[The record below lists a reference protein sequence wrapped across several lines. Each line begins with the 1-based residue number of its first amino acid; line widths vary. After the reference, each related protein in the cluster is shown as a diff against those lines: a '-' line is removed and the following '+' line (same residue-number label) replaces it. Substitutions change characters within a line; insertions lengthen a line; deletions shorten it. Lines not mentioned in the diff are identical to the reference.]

1 MKVIIIGGGSLGSD
15 LSRLL
20 IEERHQVVLIER
32 EEVRANELA
41 ECLDCSVIHA
51 EGTRPDILEKAGIEH
66 ADAVVAVTTHDQDNI
81 IIGLIART
89 FNVKEI
95 IIRTDD
101 QDYLT
106 VANKLGFHRVV
117 NPAHTTS
124 VIIADALR
132 GVDTIEPLH
141 PDPGRGAIRRGH
153 GGKAP
158 GRETPRRPPAAGE
171 HNVRGDIPGRG
182 FHFCPGQRSAH
193 GGRRGAGGDQRGEHP
208 GTGPSPSGRST
219 PASAV
224 RYCDFPS
231 QGIQFRVGYS
241 VISFQK
247 AHGSQRTVSRFLV
260 RVTPIP
266 LETLFSISL

>member
-15 LSRLL
+15 LSGLL
-20 IEERHQVVLIER
+20 IAERHQVVLIER
-32 EEVRANELA
+32 EESRANELA

-132 GVDTIEPLH
+132 GVDTVELSTLI
-141 PDPGRGAIRRGH
+141 
-153 GGKAP
+153 
-158 GRETPRRPPAAGE
+158 
-171 HNVRGDIPGRG
+171 
-182 FHFCPGQRSAH
+182 
-193 GGRRGAGGDQRGEHP
+193 RGEVRFVGVMVGTLQAGKHLADLPPP
-208 GTGPSPSGRST
+208 GGSD
-219 PASAV
+219 
-224 RYCDFPS
+224 YI
-231 QGIQFRVGYS
+231 GIYRGKEFIFARDNPGLMEGDEV
-241 VISFQK
+241 
-247 AHGSQRTVSRFLV
+247 LV
-260 RVTPIP
+260 VTIEENTRELDRLLREGLPPMP
-266 LETLFSISL
+266 L

>member
-1 MKVIIIGGGSLGSD
+1 MRVIIIGGGSLGLD

-32 EEVRANELA
+32 EEARAIELA

-117 NPAHTTS
+117 NPAHTAS
-124 VIIADALR
+124 VIIRDALR
-132 GVDTIEPLH
+132 GVDTIELSTL
-141 PDPGRGAIRRGH
+141 I
-153 GGKAP
+153 
-158 GRETPRRPPAAGE
+158 
-171 HNVRGDIPGRG
+171 
-182 FHFCPGQRSAH
+182 
-193 GGRRGAGGDQRGEHP
+193 RGEVRFVGIMVGKPQAGKHLTELTLP
-208 GTGPSPSGRST
+208 GNTDYIGIYRGR
-219 PASAV
+219 
-224 RYCDFPS
+224 DFIFARENPMLME
-231 QGIQFRVGYS
+231 GDEVL
-241 VISFQK
+241 VVTK
-247 AHGSQRTVSRFLV
+247 EENSRELD
-260 RVTPIP
+260 RLLREGLPPMP
-266 LETLFSISL
+266 L

>member
-20 IEERHQVVLIER
+20 IGERHQVVLIER
-32 EEVRANELA
+32 DEARANELA

-66 ADAVVAVTTHDQDNI
+66 ADAIVAVTTHDQDNI

-132 GVDTIEPLH
+132 GVDTIELSTLI
-141 PDPGRGAIRRGH
+141 RGEVRFVGIMV
-153 GGKAP
+153 GKPQAGKHLADLP
-158 GRETPRRPPAAGE
+158 PPANTDYIGIY
-171 HNVRGDIPGRG
+171 RGNDFIFARDNPVLSEGDEVLVVTKEENSRELDRLLREGIP
-182 FHFCPGQRSAH
+182 
-193 GGRRGAGGDQRGEHP
+193 
-208 GTGPSPSGRST
+208 
-219 PASAV
+219 
-224 RYCDFPS
+224 
-231 QGIQFRVGYS
+231 
-241 VISFQK
+241 
-247 AHGSQRTVSRFLV
+247 
-260 RVTPIP
+260 P
-266 LETLFSISL
+266 LPP

>member
-1 MKVIIIGGGSLGSD
+1 MRIIIIGGGSLGLD

-32 EEVRANELA
+32 EEARAIELA
-41 ECLDCSVIHA
+41 ECLDCTVIHA
-51 EGTRPDILEKAGIEH
+51 EGTRPDILEKAEIEK

-89 FNVKEI
+89 FSVKEI

-132 GVDTIEPLH
+132 GVDTVELSTLI
-141 PDPGRGAIRRGH
+141 
-153 GGKAP
+153 
-158 GRETPRRPPAAGE
+158 
-171 HNVRGDIPGRG
+171 
-182 FHFCPGQRSAH
+182 
-193 GGRRGAGGDQRGEHP
+193 RGEVRFIGVMVGDHQAGKHLADLPPP
-208 GTGPSPSGRST
+208 GNTDYIGVYRGNEFIFARDNPVLMEGDEVLVVTREENSKQLDRLLG
-219 PASAV
+219 
-224 RYCDFPS
+224 D
-231 QGIQFRVGYS
+231 GI
-241 VISFQK
+241 
-247 AHGSQRTVSRFLV
+247 
-260 RVTPIP
+260 PP
-266 LETLFSISL
+266 LPP